1 MKQCLEDLGIS
12 FFDIYEINGNTPN
25 QINLYELLPY
35 SLHQLDMPL
44 LFFVENIMNLGKN
57 NRWFETRNCNNS
69 DLVIDTYGNL
79 LPALLI

>member
-1 MKQCLEDLGIS
+1 
-12 FFDIYEINGNTPN
+12 
-25 QINLYELLPY
+25 
-35 SLHQLDMPL
+35 MPL

>member
-1 MKQCLEDLGIS
+1 MEFL
-12 FFDIYEINGNTPN
+12 

-44 LFFVENIMNLGKN
+44 LFFVENIMDLGKN
-57 NRWFETRNCNNS
+57 KHWFETRNCNSS

-79 LPALLI
+79 LPVLLI